1 MPMTHYLSRGTQG
14 LLVQSIRK
22 KGSLYIGFET
32 VGTVLFA
39 ALPTGRVQA
48 PA

>member
-1 MPMTHYLSRGTQG
+1 MPMTHHLPRGAQR

-32 VGTVLFA
+32 VGKVLFA
-39 ALPTGRVQA
+39 ASPTGRVQA
-48 PA
+48 